1 MEIKPVRT
9 AKEHKAALAEVEG
22 LWDAKPGPSEH
33 DRLDVLVTLIE
44 AYEGKHEPIPPPDPI
59 DAILFR
65 MDQLDLDRKDLEPLI
80 GSRARVSEVLGRRR
94 GLSLGMIRRLHSQLG
109 IPADILVGSA
119 SPGRPRR
126 ARPRLRTRY
135 VFVQRGG
142 HRAPVWSA
150 MKVPCRMAPE

>member
-1 MEIKPVRT
+1 MEIKPVRN
-9 AKEHKAALAEVEG
+9 AREHKAALAEVER
-22 LWDAKPGPSEH
+22 LWDAKPGTSEH

-44 AYEGKHEPIPPPDPI
+44 AYEDKHEPIPPPDPI

-109 IPADILVGSA
+109 IPADILVDSA
-119 SPGRPRR
+119 SPGRRKPG
-126 ARPRLRTRY
+126 RPRLRS
-135 VFVQRGG
+135 
-142 HRAPVWSA
+142 HSALKRAS
-150 MKVPCRMAPE
+150 

>member
-1 MEIKPVRT
+1 MEIKPVRNER
-9 AKEHKAALAEVEG
+9 EHKAALAEVER
-22 LWDAKPGPSEH
+22 LWDAKPGTSEH

-44 AYEGKHEPIPPPDPI
+44 AYEDKHEPIPPPDPI

-109 IPADILVGSA
+109 IPADILVDSA
-119 SPGRPRR
+119 SPGRRKPG
-126 ARPRLRTRY
+126 RPRLRS
-135 VFVQRGG
+135 
-142 HRAPVWSA
+142 HSALKRAS
-150 MKVPCRMAPE
+150 

>member
-1 MEIKPVRT
+1 MEIKPVRN
-9 AKEHKAALAEVEG
+9 AKEHKAALAEVDG
-22 LWDAKPGPSEH
+22 LWDAKPGTSAH

-44 AYEGKHEPIPPPDPI
+44 AYEDKHESIPPPDPI

-65 MDQLDLDRKDLEPLI
+65 MDQLNLDRKDLEPLI

-119 SPGRPRR
+119 KR
-126 ARPRLRTRY
+126 A
-135 VFVQRGG
+135 
-142 HRAPVWSA
+142 S
-150 MKVPCRMAPE
+150 

>member
-1 MEIKPVRT
+1 MEIKPVRN
-9 AKEHKAALAEVEG
+9 AREHKAALAEVER
-22 LWDAKPGPSEH
+22 LWDAKPGTSEH

-44 AYEGKHEPIPPPDPI
+44 AYEDKHEPDPPPDPI

-119 SPGRPRR
+119 KPGRRK
-126 ARPRLRTRY
+126 AGRLRSHATLK
-135 VFVQRGG
+135 
-142 HRAPVWSA
+142 HAS
-150 MKVPCRMAPE
+150 

>member
-1 MEIKPVRT
+1 MEIKPVRNER
-9 AKEHKAALAEVEG
+9 EHKAALAEVER
-22 LWDAKPGPSEH
+22 LWDAKPGTSEH

-44 AYEGKHEPIPPPDPI
+44 AYEDKHEPIPPPDPI

-109 IPADILVGSA
+109 IPADILVDSA
-119 SPGRPRR
+119 SPGRRKPG
-126 ARPRLRTRY
+126 RPRLRSHSTLK
-135 VFVQRGG
+135 
-142 HRAPVWSA
+142 RAS
-150 MKVPCRMAPE
+150 

>member
-1 MEIKPVRT
+1 MEIKPVRNVR
-9 AKEHKAALAEVEG
+9 EHKAALAEVER
-22 LWDAKPGPSEH
+22 LWDAKPGTSEH

-44 AYEGKHEPIPPPDPI
+44 AYEDKHEPIPPPDPI

-119 SPGRPRR
+119 NLGRRKPV
-126 ARPRLRTRY
+126 RPRLRSHATLK
-135 VFVQRGG
+135 
-142 HRAPVWSA
+142 RAS
-150 MKVPCRMAPE
+150 

>member
-1 MEIKPVRT
+1 MEIKPVRN
-9 AKEHKAALAEVEG
+9 AREHKAALAEVER
-22 LWDAKPGPSEH
+22 LWDAKPGTSEH

-44 AYEGKHEPIPPPDPI
+44 AYEDKYEPIPPPDPI

-109 IPADILVGSA
+109 IPADILVDSA
-119 SPGRPRR
+119 SPGRRKPG
-126 ARPRLRTRY
+126 RPRLRS
-135 VFVQRGG
+135 
-142 HRAPVWSA
+142 HSALKRAS
-150 MKVPCRMAPE
+150 